1 MTFTVFECIAKTSK
15 PPAEELKL
23 IKAKE
28 MILLTHWWFY
38 DYVAGEYKFDKIL
51 DERMDSAIRYFN
63 LNRKVY
69 VTLDIEPPALD
80 FWQSARSQARYLYQL
95 KAATTYMKKEA
106 PKILSGVY
114 GYLPVRDLH
123 IHKYPETSEQYK
135 DWQMLNDLINE
146 VAIKNSEFLTPSFY
160 TFRDDREEW
169 RLSTIAGLK
178 EAKRIAGKRKVY
190 AYLWP
195 IYHPNGNLNPKALQP
210 IEPDFWRLQLETVS
224 AHADGVV
231 IYLHDVG
238 KFDPNWPWWKVT
250 KEYYTAKL

>member
-106 PKILSGVY
+106 PRSY
-114 GYLPVRDLH
+114 QGYMG
-123 IHKYPETSEQYK
+123 TFQSEIYTF
-135 DWQMLNDLINE
+135 INNQKLQ
-146 VAIKNSEFLTPSFY
+146 KNSKTG
-160 TFRDDREEW
+160 RC
-169 RLSTIAGLK
+169 
-178 EAKRIAGKRKVY
+178 
-190 AYLWP
+190 
-195 IYHPNGNLNPKALQP
+195 
-210 IEPDFWRLQLETVS
+210 
-224 AHADGVV
+224 
-231 IYLHDVG
+231 
-238 KFDPNWPWWKVT
+238 
-250 KEYYTAKL
+250 

>member
-1 MTFTVFECIAKTSK
+1 
-15 PPAEELKL
+15 
-23 IKAKE
+23 
-28 MILLTHWWFY
+28 
-38 DYVAGEYKFDKIL
+38 
-51 DERMDSAIRYFN
+51 
-63 LNRKVY
+63 
-69 VTLDIEPPALD
+69 
-80 FWQSARSQARYLYQL
+80 
-95 KAATTYMKKEA
+95 
-106 PKILSGVY
+106 
-114 GYLPVRDLH
+114 
-123 IHKYPETSEQYK
+123 
-135 DWQMLNDLINE
+135 MLNDLINE